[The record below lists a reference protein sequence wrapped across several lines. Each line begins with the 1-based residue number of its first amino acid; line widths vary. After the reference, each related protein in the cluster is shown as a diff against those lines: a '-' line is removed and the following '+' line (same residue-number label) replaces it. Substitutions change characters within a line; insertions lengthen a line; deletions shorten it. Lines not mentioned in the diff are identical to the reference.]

1 MRRWARGVS
10 RQTQETQETH
20 DASLPFRGAADVISA
35 NPKKAVSRKDA
46 KDTKRRQFGSV
57 AMWQLGTA
65 RTRLRLSRPIAQLPD
80 CQVADCPGAQ
90 LPRFRPLALRV
101 PKVGVG

>member
-1 MRRWARGVS
+1 MS
-10 RQTQETQETH
+10 RQTQETQQTQGTQETH

-35 NPKKAVSRKDA
+35 NPKNAVSRKDA

-65 RTRLRLSRPIAQLPD
+65 RNRLRLSRPIAQLPD